1 MIPVLANASTVR
13 HTGGMSAGPAP
24 RTARALAREELT
36 RQILQTAREHLT
48 RVGPGE
54 LSLRAVARD
63 LGMASSAVYRYFP
76 SRDALLTGLILRAF
90 GELADA
96 LEAADASVAD
106 RADLGARWRAACGTV
121 RAWARAHPH
130 DYALVYG
137 SPVPG
142 YAAPRDTVDP
152 VDRIGAVFGGILI
165 DLAAGESARSHPEP
179 RLTQAQRAAI
189 EPIRAAWDHDLPA
202 ELVARGVTA
211 WCTVMGVV
219 SMELFG
225 HLTGGVV
232 DGDAYFGY
240 VVEQLATDLGLSSS
254 PQVR

>member
-1 MIPVLANASTVR
+1 MAAPLGQTGAMSVR
-13 HTGGMSAGPAP
+13 NAP

-96 LEAADASVAD
+96 LESADAAVPD
-106 RADLGARWRAACGTV
+106 RADVGARWRSACATV
-121 RAWARAHPH
+121 RTWAREHPH

-152 VDRIGAVFGGILI
+152 VDRIAAVFGGILI
-165 DLAAGESARSHPEP
+165 DLARAGRWGRSSPEP
-179 RLTQAQRAAI
+179 RLTPAQRAAI
-189 EPIRAAWDHDLPA
+189 EPIRASWDSDGLPP
-202 ELVARGVTA
+202 EHVARGVTA

-232 DGDAYFGY
+232 DGDVFFGY
-240 VVEQLATDLGLSSS
+240 VVEQLAVDLGLAA
-254 PQVR
+254 PVAR

>member
-1 MIPVLANASTVR
+1 
-13 HTGGMSAGPAP
+13 MSAGPAP
-24 RTARALAREELT
+24 RTARALARAELT
-36 RQILQTAREHLT
+36 RQILHTARAHLT

-96 LEAADASVAD
+96 LEADDAAIPD
-106 RADLGARWRAACGTV
+106 RADVGARWRAACQAV
-121 RAWARAHPH
+121 RTWARAHPH

-165 DLAAGESARSHPEP
+165 DLVGGGEPARRQPEP
-179 RLTQAQRAAI
+179 RLTPAQCAAI
-189 EPIRAAWDHDLPA
+189 EPIRASWGSGDLPP

-232 DGDAYFGY
+232 DGEAYFGY
-240 VVEQLATDLGLSSS
+240 VVEQLAKDLGLDS
-254 PQVR
+254 PSQVR